1 MGNLGN
7 SNFGVPCNITN
18 LTYLVQGGCHA
29 GVSGNVVSRSFRIL
43 QQLSLFSPVFA
54 LWGLVALASIVAHAI
69 QPIAWYVPD
78 SLLCD

>member
-1 MGNLGN
+1 MGNLGDG
-7 SNFGVPCNITN
+7 NFGVPCNITN
-18 LTYLVQGGCHA
+18 LTHLVQGGRHA
-29 GVSGNVVSRSFRIL
+29 GVSGDVVSRSFHIL

-54 LWGLVALASIVAHAI
+54 LWGLASIVAHAI